1 MSTNTDKTY
10 LPETARK
17 WAIATHLGELRR
29 GLVGYREVEVPLME
43 AWLRAR
49 SGTWTGAAS
58 IEVRTMERAKAL
70 LAAQEQKP

>member
-29 GLVGYREVEVPLME
+29 GLERVEVEVPLME

-49 SGTWTGAAS
+49 TGKRTGTVPTARHPAHKPLGAF
-58 IEVRTMERAKAL
+58 
-70 LAAQEQKP
+70 QEPGQR